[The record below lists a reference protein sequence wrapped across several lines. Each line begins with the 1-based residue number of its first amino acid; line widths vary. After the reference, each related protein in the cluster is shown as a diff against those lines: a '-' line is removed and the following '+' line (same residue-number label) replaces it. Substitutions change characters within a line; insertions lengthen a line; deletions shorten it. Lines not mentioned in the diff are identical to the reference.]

1 MVNIDLGEG
10 LMPMVLGFGDN
21 RAESEERNND
31 GLIHYQGELGD
42 FWYDPMEFK
51 VCQTTT
57 VPSEIEGH
65 ERNEE
70 HDYLCYV
77 GKGNSVSL
85 PKGCISTR
93 HMFRGCELPEDFK
106 LVDFDT
112 SNVIS
117 MEAMFCDCILPEGFS
132 LGDKFDT
139 SNVKRMDDMFAEC
152 SLKGNIFVGA
162 KFDTSNVV
170 YMHGMFEGCELP
182 ECFSLGN
189 KFDTSNVID
198 MSYMFFGTETP

>member
-1 MVNIDLGEG
+1 MANIDLGEG

-21 RAESEERNND
+21 RAESGERNSD

-42 FWYDPMEFK
+42 FWYDPMEFEI
-51 VCQTTT
+51 CQTTT
-57 VPSEIEGH
+57 VPSEIEGL

-117 MEAMFCDCILPEGFS
+117 MEAMFCNCILPEGFS

-152 SLKGNIFVGA
+152 SLKGNIFVGI
-162 KFDTSNVV
+162 NLIHL
-170 YMHGMFEGCELP
+170 M
-182 ECFSLGN
+182 
-189 KFDTSNVID
+189 
-198 MSYMFFGTETP
+198 